1 MLETTQSGSAILFL
15 LRPNVA
21 VAIQI
26 ALWLRD
32 HDTPM
37 FKPIVASLIFGG
49 IALSFATSKQRRTCW
64 STTSLSSG
72 GCLACRPSEN
82 VP

>member
-32 HDTPM
+32 DETPM
-37 FKPIVASLIFGG
+37 FKATVGSLIFGG
-49 IALSFATSKQRRTCW
+49 IALSFATSEQGRSCW